1 MTLLYSYSLDVCSVA
16 KLCLFHT
23 IGLTHQYRHIQ
34 ILNIWATLGGGADDK
49 DESRLTCRTIKYMS
63 NWRGGGGLIRI
74 IAGWLIRV
82 LCLTICSSFTLSAPQ
97 PFASQAIF
105 DTEFLTILISVSV
118 GCLFIFIM
126 LTACILRKCRSSASY
141 ANSHQPLKKRVVI
154 MQPNA
159 LYAGSYKDANSQC
172 FTPLVPQVRIE
183 GGRNRLSSDLTC
195 ISEYEIPLDPEWEF
209 DRNRYVKPECRLSC

>member
-34 ILNIWATLGGGADDK
+34 ILNIWATLGGQMIRMNPDLHVEPLNIWA
-49 DESRLTCRTIKYMS
+49 I
-63 NWRGGGGLIRI
+63 GGGGRLIRI